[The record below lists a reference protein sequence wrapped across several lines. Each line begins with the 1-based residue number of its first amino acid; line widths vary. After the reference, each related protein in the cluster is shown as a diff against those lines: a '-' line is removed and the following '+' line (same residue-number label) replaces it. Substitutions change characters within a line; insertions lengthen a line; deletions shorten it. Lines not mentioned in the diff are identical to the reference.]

1 MRLLKYGI
9 FIICLLTFASVNA
22 QFGVYDDVSRF
33 NIKFGTGMTT
43 YYGDLQEH
51 ASLIN
56 PKTSLWEINGGL
68 TYDISEKFLMRLDLA
83 YLELQGADKNS
94 TRSDLVRRNLS
105 FRSTVYELSLAG
117 QYDFLSI
124 KNFKHQLTPY
134 LFAGA
139 GFIHFNPWT
148 IDRTGEKVY
157 LHDLHTEGLGLA
169 SFPNKKQYSLWQPT
183 ITLGGGIKFAI
194 TQTLSI
200 HAEFWWRYIFT
211 DYLDDVGGKYP
222 DPIVLLNDKGLV
234 DPAKTIGLT
243 WRRDELDPN
252 DRYQSFHQNVP
263 RGGSLNDIYHS
274 VNVSLYL
281 NFKDIPF
288 LDNRSSLSP
297 HGNHS
302 KK

>member
-1 MRLLKYGI
+1 MRSLKSGI
-9 FIICLLTFASVNA
+9 FFFSLLNCISVNA
-22 QFGVYDDVSRF
+22 QFGVYDDLSRY
-33 NIKFGTGMTT
+33 NIKFGSGITT
-43 YYGDLQEH
+43 YYGDLQEN
-51 ASLIN
+51 ARIIN
-56 PKTSLWEINGGL
+56 AKTALWEINAGM
-68 TYDISEKFLMRLDLA
+68 TYDISEKFLLRLDLSF
-83 YLELQGADKNS
+83 LKLQGSDKNS
-94 TRSDLVRRNLS
+94 SRPDLMRRNLS
-105 FRSTVYELSLAG
+105 FNSNVYELSISG
-117 QYDFLSI
+117 QYDFLST

-148 IDRTGEKVY
+148 IDRNGEKVY
-157 LHDLHTEGLGLA
+157 LHNLHTEGLGLA
-169 SFPNKKQYSLWQPT
+169 SFPKKKQYSLWQPT
-183 ITLGGGIKFAI
+183 ITMGAGIKYAI

-252 DRYQSFHQNVP
+252 DRYQSFHQNVY

-297 HGNHS
+297 HANP
-302 KK
+302 K